1 MLLLIGSV
9 AGAGRNERRMG
20 HGRKLMFNRRLIVT
34 LALAA
39 SLGMSLGLA
48 CDVARAHDESKYPD
62 FSGQWF
68 RTYGGNPRYDP
79 TKPLRKQEA
88 PLTPEYQARFEA

>member
-1 MLLLIGSV
+1 MLNRHNNHRYS
-9 AGAGRNERRMG
+9 
-20 HGRKLMFNRRLIVT
+20 NRRVIAA

-39 SLGMSLGLA
+39 TLGVT
-48 CDVARAHDESKYPD
+48 CDMAGNSARAHDESKYPD

-88 PLTPEYQARFEA
+88 PLTPEYQARFEASMLSS